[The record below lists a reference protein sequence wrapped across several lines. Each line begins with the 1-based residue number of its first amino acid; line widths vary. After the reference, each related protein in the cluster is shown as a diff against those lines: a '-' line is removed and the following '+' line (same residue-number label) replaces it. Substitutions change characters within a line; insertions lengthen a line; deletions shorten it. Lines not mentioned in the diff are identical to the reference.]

1 MSKMKEIS
9 EKTRIV
15 NNVSITCIFVNLLLS
30 IGKVIVGVVGHSAAI
45 ITDAVNSI
53 GDVISTIIII
63 VGNKVSEKASDKEHP
78 YGHEKFECIFMLLFV
93 FCLAYAGIEMFKT
106 GVATIY
112 SGIKDPLFIETLEQ
126 PAFSTMIIS
135 IITIVVKLI
144 MTKVTFFYAKKVNS
158 MGLYADGK
166 NHELDVLTSVFIVIA
181 LIFSFNGIWFA
192 DAVASIVGC
201 GFIVKLVVELFKMS
215 IDGLVDKSASNEI
228 NDKAKE
234 VALSVDGVLGIS
246 RMRSRQFGSR
256 AFIDMEIYADANI
269 TLAEAEV
276 ITEKVHHAVQD
287 AIEEV
292 KHCQVHTDPFVRKET
307 EC

>member
-1 MSKMKEIS
+1 
-9 EKTRIV
+9 
-15 NNVSITCIFVNLLLS
+15 
-30 IGKVIVGVVGHSAAI
+30 
-45 ITDAVNSI
+45 
-53 GDVISTIIII
+53 
-63 VGNKVSEKASDKEHP
+63 
-78 YGHEKFECIFMLLFV
+78 
-93 FCLAYAGIEMFKT
+93 
-106 GVATIY
+106 
-112 SGIKDPLFIETLEQ
+112 
-126 PAFSTMIIS
+126 
-135 IITIVVKLI
+135 
-144 MTKVTFFYAKKVNS
+144 

-292 KHCQVHTDPFVRKET
+292 KHCQVHTDPFVSRGKNDT
-307 EC
+307 DK

>member
-1 MSKMKEIS
+1 MAVNQS

-15 NNVSITCIFVNLLLS
+15 NNVSITCIIVNTFLS
-30 IGKVIVGVVGHSAAI
+30 IGKIIVGVLGHSSAI

-63 VGNKVSEKASDKEHP
+63 VGNKVSEKASDEEHP
-78 YGHEKFECIFMLLFV
+78 YGHEKFECIFMILFV
-93 FCLAYAGIEMFKT
+93 FCLAYAGIEMLKT
-106 GVATIY
+106 GV
-112 SGIKDPLFIETLEQ
+112 SVLCNGVKNPLFAENLEQ
-126 PAFSTMIIS
+126 PEFSAMVMS

-144 MTKVTFFYAKKVNS
+144 MTRFTFFYAKKVNS

-166 NHELDVLTSVFIVIA
+166 NHELDAVTSVLIVIA
-181 LIFSFNGIWFA
+181 LIFSFNGVWFA
-192 DAVASIVGC
+192 DAVASLIGC
-201 GFIVKLVVELFKMS
+201 GFIFKLVVELFKMS

-228 NDKAKE
+228 NEKAKE
-234 VALSVDGVLGIS
+234 IALSVDGVRGIS

-256 AFIDMEIYADANI
+256 AFIDMEIYADADI
-269 TLAEAEV
+269 TLAEAEI

-292 KHCQVHTDPFVRKET
+292 KHCQVHTDPYIKGENDGN
-307 EC
+307 

>member
-1 MSKMKEIS
+1 MAVNKS
-9 EKTRIV
+9 EKTRVV
-15 NNVSITCIFVNLLLS
+15 NNVSITCIIVNALLS
-30 IGKVIVGVVGHSAAI
+30 VGKIIVGILGHSSAI

-78 YGHEKFECIFMLLFV
+78 YGHEKFECIFMILFV
-93 FCLAYAGIEMFKT
+93 FCLAYAGIEMLKS
-106 GVATIY
+106 GVLVLY
-112 SGIKDPLFIETLEQ
+112 NGVKDPLFVKGLEQ
-126 PAFSTMIIS
+126 PEFSAMIMS
-135 IITIVVKLI
+135 IITIIVKLI
-144 MTKVTFFYAKKVNS
+144 MTKLTFFYAKQVNS

-166 NHELDVLTSVFIVIA
+166 NHELDAVTSVLIVIA
-181 LIFSFNGIWFA
+181 LIFSFNGVWFA
-192 DAVASIVGC
+192 DAVASLIGC
-201 GFIVKLVVELFKMS
+201 GFIFKLVVELFQMS

-234 VALSVDGVLGIS
+234 VALAIDGVRGIS

-256 AFIDMEIYADANI
+256 AFIDMEIYADADI
-269 TLAEAEV
+269 TLAEAEI

-292 KHCQVHTDPFVRKET
+292 KHCQVHTDPYTKGE
-307 EC
+307 ENGN